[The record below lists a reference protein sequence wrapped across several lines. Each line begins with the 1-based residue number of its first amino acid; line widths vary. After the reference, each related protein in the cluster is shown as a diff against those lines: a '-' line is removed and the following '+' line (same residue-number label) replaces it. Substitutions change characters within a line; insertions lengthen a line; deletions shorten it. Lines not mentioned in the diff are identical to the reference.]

1 MKNVA
6 LLFSL
11 YLFWMAC
18 LPCTDQV
25 LDRHEHHPDLRD
37 VAQTTGESPF
47 HDDSCPT
54 FCGCGCC
61 ATFTIAV
68 EPELIVFRKPVEQPE
83 PQPVAF
89 IVPGEKHFTYPIW
102 HPPQMVA

>member
-1 MKNVA
+1 VA
-6 LLFSL
+6 VLFSL

-37 VAQTTGESPF
+37 TAHTTGESPF
-47 HDDSCPT
+47 HDDTCPT

-61 ATFTIAV
+61 ATFTTASEIAQ
-68 EPELIVFRKPVEQPE
+68 IAFRKPLE
-83 PQPVAF
+83 PPQTQPVPAD
-89 IVPGEKHFTYPIW
+89 IPTLRHFAYPIW
-102 HPPQMVA
+102 NPPKALT